1 MGPYQSYGSGRI
13 AGKGDHGD
21 CRGIRARSDTGARG
35 DQGTRAYR
43 RQRRRRGRRRGDGKG
58 AGADLGLGRS
68 ENRPG
73 LFPQER
79 SGSCQI
85 RGALIMS
92 GPLSGIRV
100 VDFSRVLA
108 GPLCA
113 RTLQDLG
120 AEVIKVEPPSPDVSR
135 FAFPSTDGMSGYYA
149 QQNAGKRNV
158 SINLNIPGAYDLALK
173 LCDTA
178 DIVVENFRAG
188 TLGFFGLDYETLS
201 KRNPRLIYASI
212 TGYGQGGPWRSRM
225 AYAPTVQAEAGF
237 TENSVRHYGE
247 ALKEPRTDSLSHAD
261 VYAGLQAVIA
271 ILAAINSRQTSG
283 QGQYIDV
290 AMAATL
296 LAVNERAHVDLSD
309 EDIGAEPAVLGATDC
324 SFFTGPQGEHFT
336 VATSIIGSR
345 TFPSWLRAMRRVDL
359 MDDPRF
365 SSAAARRLNFGALH
379 QIIQSWILTF
389 PDMATLD
396 AQFDEAKIA
405 MGEIRSIKELTKS
418 EWSEYWG
425 AVQLVPDRSGGEY
438 KLPGRPW
445 HFVFAAAPIGDE
457 LDRTPIL
464 APIRLRQ
471 FLDRAD
477 FAHRDLGL
485 VELCIER
492 RHVRECQHPGL
503 DDLMQR

>member
-1 MGPYQSYGSGRI
+1 
-13 AGKGDHGD
+13 
-21 CRGIRARSDTGARG
+21 
-35 DQGTRAYR
+35 
-43 RQRRRRGRRRGDGKG
+43 
-58 AGADLGLGRS
+58 
-68 ENRPG
+68 
-73 LFPQER
+73 
-79 SGSCQI
+79 
-85 RGALIMS
+85 MS
-92 GPLSGIRV
+92 GPLNGIRV

-120 AEVIKVEPPSPDVSR
+120 AEVIKVEPPAPDVSR
-135 FAFPSTDGMSGYYA
+135 FAFPSADGMSGYYA

-158 SINLNIPGAYDLALK
+158 SINLNVPGAYELALK

-247 ALKEPRTDSLSHAD
+247 ALAEPRTDSLSHAD
-261 VYAGLQAVIA
+261 VYTGLQAVIA
-271 ILAAINSRQTSG
+271 ILAALRSRQATG

-296 LAVNERAHVDLSD
+296 LAVNERAHVDFTDHDL
-309 EDIGAEPAVLGATDC
+309 GAEPAILGATDC

-336 VATSIIGSR
+336 VATSIVGSR
-345 TFPSWLRAMRRVDL
+345 TFPSWLRAMRRPDL
-359 MDDPRF
+359 LDDPRF
-365 SSAAARRLNFGALH
+365 STAAARRLNFGALH
-379 QIIQSWILTF
+379 QIIQSWIMTF

-405 MGEIRSIKELTKS
+405 MGEIRSLKELAAS
-418 EWSEYWG
+418 EWSDYWG
-425 AVQLVPDRSGGEY
+425 AVQHVPDRNGGEY
-438 KLPGRPW
+438 RLPGRPW
-445 HFVFAAAPIGDE
+445 RFSDEQLTPIGAPAFQGEHNREVFGEIGLSEAELNRLSDAGVLVSHPRAREVKAAAEP
-457 LDRTPIL
+457 LK
-464 APIRLRQ
+464 
-471 FLDRAD
+471 
-477 FAHRDLGL
+477 
-485 VELCIER
+485 
-492 RHVRECQHPGL
+492 PG
-503 DDLMQR
+503 QAA

>member
-1 MGPYQSYGSGRI
+1 M
-13 AGKGDHGD
+13 
-21 CRGIRARSDTGARG
+21 
-35 DQGTRAYR
+35 
-43 RQRRRRGRRRGDGKG
+43 
-58 AGADLGLGRS
+58 
-68 ENRPG
+68 
-73 LFPQER
+73 
-79 SGSCQI
+79 
-85 RGALIMS
+85 
-92 GPLSGIRV
+92 
-100 VDFSRVLA
+100 LA

-188 TLGFFGLDYETLS
+188 TLGFFGLDYATLS

-212 TGYGQGGPWRSRM
+212 TGYGQSGPWRSRM

-247 ALKEPRTDSLSHAD
+247 ALTEPRTDSLSHAD

-271 ILAAINSRQTSG
+271 ILAALHSRKTTG

-309 EDIGAEPAVLGATDC
+309 DDIGAEPAVLGATDC

-345 TFPSWLRAMRRVDL
+345 TFPSWLRAMRRVRSDGGSAVFK
-359 MDDPRF
+359 RRG
-365 SSAAARRLNFGALH
+365 AAAEFRRVA
-379 QIIQSWILTF
+379 
-389 PDMATLD
+389 PDHPVLD
-396 AQFDEAKIA
+396 ADI
-405 MGEIRSIKELTKS
+405 
-418 EWSEYWG
+418 
-425 AVQLVPDRSGGEY
+425 P
-438 KLPGRPW
+438 
-445 HFVFAAAPIGDE
+445 
-457 LDRTPIL
+457 
-464 APIRLRQ
+464 
-471 FLDRAD
+471 
-477 FAHRDLGL
+477 
-485 VELCIER
+485 
-492 RHVRECQHPGL
+492 
-503 DDLMQR
+503 

>member
-1 MGPYQSYGSGRI
+1 
-13 AGKGDHGD
+13 
-21 CRGIRARSDTGARG
+21 
-35 DQGTRAYR
+35 
-43 RQRRRRGRRRGDGKG
+43 
-58 AGADLGLGRS
+58 
-68 ENRPG
+68 
-73 LFPQER
+73 
-79 SGSCQI
+79 
-85 RGALIMS
+85 MS

-178 DIVVENFRAG
+178 DVVVENFRAG

-271 ILAAINSRQTSG
+271 ILAALNSRQTTG

-290 AMAATL
+290 ARRQPYSRSTNAPMSICPMTTL
-296 LAVNERAHVDLSD
+296 VQSPRCSAPPIAHSSRGR
-309 EDIGAEPAVLGATDC
+309 GASISPSPPAL
-324 SFFTGPQGEHFT
+324 
-336 VATSIIGSR
+336 
-345 TFPSWLRAMRRVDL
+345 
-359 MDDPRF
+359 
-365 SSAAARRLNFGALH
+365 SAAERFRLGCARCGA
-379 QIIQSWILTF
+379 
-389 PDMATLD
+389 
-396 AQFDEAKIA
+396 
-405 MGEIRSIKELTKS
+405 SI
-418 EWSEYWG
+418 
-425 AVQLVPDRSGGEY
+425 
-438 KLPGRPW
+438 
-445 HFVFAAAPIGDE
+445 
-457 LDRTPIL
+457 
-464 APIRLRQ
+464 
-471 FLDRAD
+471 
-477 FAHRDLGL
+477 
-485 VELCIER
+485 
-492 RHVRECQHPGL
+492 
-503 DDLMQR
+503 

>member
-1 MGPYQSYGSGRI
+1 
-13 AGKGDHGD
+13 
-21 CRGIRARSDTGARG
+21 
-35 DQGTRAYR
+35 
-43 RQRRRRGRRRGDGKG
+43 
-58 AGADLGLGRS
+58 
-68 ENRPG
+68 
-73 LFPQER
+73 
-79 SGSCQI
+79 
-85 RGALIMS
+85 MS
-92 GPLSGIRV
+92 GPLSGLRV
-100 VDFSRVLA
+100 VDFARVLA

-158 SINLNIPGAYDLALK
+158 SINLNVPGAHELALK

-188 TLGFFGLDYETLS
+188 TLGFFGLDYETLA

-212 TGYGQGGPWRSRM
+212 SGYGQGGPWRSRM

-237 TENSVRHYGE
+237 TENSVRHYGQ
-247 ALKEPRTDSLSHAD
+247 ALSEPRTDSLSHAD

-271 ILAAINSRQTSG
+271 ILAALHSREKTG

-296 LAVNERAHVDLSD
+296 MAVNERAHIDMSD
-309 EDIGAEPAVLGATDC
+309 DDIGAEPAVLGATDC
-324 SFFTGPQGEHFT
+324 AFFTGPQGEFFT
-336 VATSIIGSR
+336 VATSIVGSR

-359 MDDPRF
+359 ADDPRF
-365 SSAAARRLNFGALH
+365 ATAAARRLNFGVLH
-379 QIIQSWILTF
+379 AIIQSWMLTF

-405 MGEIRSIKELTKS
+405 MGEIRSIKDLAKS

-425 AVQLVPDRSGGEY
+425 AVQRVPNRNGGEY
-438 KLPGRPW
+438 QLPGRPW
-445 HFVFAAAPIGDE
+445 RFSKDQLSPIGVPAFQGEHNAEVFCE
-457 LDRTPIL
+457 LGVSDAELQRLSQTGALVTHPRVNAKEKV
-464 APIRLRQ
+464 APTTQ
-471 FLDRAD
+471 STSTTTDARAT
-477 FAHRDLGL
+477 
-485 VELCIER
+485 V
-492 RHVRECQHPGL
+492 
-503 DDLMQR
+503 